1 MKTRLFTKDFNLV
14 IIGQIISLFGG
25 AILRFALPIYLL
37 QQTQSAML
45 FGIVTACSY
54 IPLILFSIVGGVIA
68 DRVNKRNV
76 MVVLDFFTAVIMSV
90 FFIIYKIVD
99 IVPLV
104 TITMLLLSGI
114 GGVYQPSVQSSIP
127 LIVDKNNMLKGVAVV
142 TQVGSLDDLICP
154 ILGGILF
161 SIFGL
166 TPILFVSIVCFALSA
181 IIEMFIKIPH
191 VKIKRTENVF
201 KVLKNDFKDSYVYLK
216 KGTSPILKI
225 ILIVFL
231 VNLFL
236 TTIIIVGFPVL
247 IVQTLKMS
255 EEMLGVSQGIMAL
268 GGLSGGIYISICSG
282 KIKID
287 RAYFYLIC
295 ASLALVVI
303 SVPFIVGATAVT
315 CYVLLC
321 VMSFCIMFSA
331 TVFTI
336 QMMTAIQVSTPAD
349 LVGKVIS
356 FAMVVGLT
364 SQPLGMLLYGIALE
378 YLVGYEGYIL
388 LFSAVISLIVSLVSI
403 ITIRNIKWQEQVIE
417 NNFIKD
423 NISKEDYRNEEIII
437 EDDSSND

>member
-25 AILRFALPIYLL
+25 AILRFALPLYLL

-191 VKIKRTENVF
+191 VKIKRTENAF
-201 KVLKNDFKDSYVYLK
+201 KVVKNDFKDSYVYLK

-255 EEMLGVSQGIMAL
+255 EEMLGLSQGIMAL
-268 GGLSGGIYISICSG
+268 GGLSGGIYIAICSE

-303 SVPFIVGATAVT
+303 SVPFIVGAASVT

-331 TVFTI
+331 TAFTI
-336 QMMTAIQVSTPAD
+336 QMMTAIQVYTPAD

-423 NISKEDYRNEEIII
+423 NISKEDFRNE
-437 EDDSSND
+437 